1 MRPESHRM
9 NAGNEFIPTRQSL
22 LSRLKNQN
30 DQESWKAFFDTYW
43 KLIYNAAIRAGL
55 TAAEAQDVVQ
65 ETVIAISK
73 KIPEFVYD
81 PARCSFKTWLMRQTS
96 WRIVSQF
103 RKRMPIV
110 SSKAEDGTG
119 TGTATIDRI
128 PDSRVPALEA
138 LWDDEWERNLLEAAA
153 NRVKARVDAK
163 QYQIFDLCILK
174 KWPVP
179 KVAKDLK
186 ITAARVYLTKHRIG
200 KLIKK
205 EIDYLKTKH
214 F

>member
-1 MRPESHRM
+1 MKDQDELL
-9 NAGNEFIPTRQSL
+9 PTRASL
-22 LSRLKNQN
+22 LSRLKDWQ
-30 DQESWKAFFDTYW
+30 DETSWKVFFDTYW

-110 SSKAEDGTG
+110 NSSKAE
-119 TGTATIDRI
+119 
-128 PDSRVPALEA
+128 
-138 LWDDEWERNLLEAAA
+138 
-153 NRVKARVDAK
+153 
-163 QYQIFDLCILK
+163 
-174 KWPVP
+174 
-179 KVAKDLK
+179 
-186 ITAARVYLTKHRIG
+186 
-200 KLIKK
+200 
-205 EIDYLKTKH
+205 
-214 F
+214 